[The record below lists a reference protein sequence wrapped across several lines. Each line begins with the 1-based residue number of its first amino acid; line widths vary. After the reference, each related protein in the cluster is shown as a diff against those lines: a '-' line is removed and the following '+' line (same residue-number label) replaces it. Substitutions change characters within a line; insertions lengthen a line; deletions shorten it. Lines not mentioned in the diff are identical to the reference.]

1 MTTIRSAASLLAS
14 IVCGACFAA
23 DPQPSEA
30 RPAGAPAGAPAST
43 SASTSATTSA
53 TAPSPHFDPTAAVVA
68 EGHFTYRQ
76 RDLDTL
82 MLIAQ
87 RHARGK
93 LSKADEERL
102 RPLLLQALT
111 AREALID
118 LLGGLPA
125 SLAGKGR
132 DALILDLLEYQAE
145 PATLRPPGGGAAA
158 AAPASGAPV
167 QQAAAPVPAS
177 AASADG
183 GVVLVRLPALSLTRT
198 LEGIGR
204 RQLVLGLALYFRD
217 AALAKA
223 LEAKAP
229 LIQDAILGYVQHL
242 PPAQF
247 AEPDQLRLK
256 DGLIKAVTTRVAE
269 FPSDGILIPQLEA
282 NNPDAADGAH

>member
-1 MTTIRSAASLLAS
+1 MNTITSASSLLAGLA
-14 IVCGACFAA
+14 CGALCAA
-23 DPQPSEA
+23 DPQQSEA
-30 RPAGAPAGAPAST
+30 RPVGAGAAAPA
-43 SASTSATTSA
+43 AAAA
-53 TAPSPHFDPTAAVVA
+53 TAPHFDPTAAVVA

-102 RPLLLQALT
+102 RPILLQALT

-118 LLGGLPA
+118 LLGGLPP
-125 SLAGKGR
+125 SLSGKAR
-132 DALILDLLEYQAE
+132 DALVLDLIEYQAE
-145 PATLRPPGGGAAA
+145 PATLRPPGNGPGAAA
-158 AAPASGAPV
+158 AGSGAP
-167 QQAAAPVPAS
+167 APPPAAPALAP
-177 AASADG
+177 ADG
-183 GVVLVRLPALSLTRT
+183 GAVLVRLPALSLTRT

-217 AALAKA
+217 AGLAKS

-256 DGLIKAVTTRVAE
+256 DGLIKAVTARVAE
-269 FPSDGILIPQLEA
+269 FPSDGILIPQLEV
-282 NNPDAADGAH
+282 NLPESADSAH

>member
-30 RPAGAPAGAPAST
+30 RPAGTPAGAPAS
-43 SASTSATTSA
+43 TSA

-158 AAPASGAPV
+158 AAPASGAPA

-177 AASADG
+177 AAIAASADG

-256 DGLIKAVTTRVAE
+256 DGLIKAVTARVAE

>member
-1 MTTIRSAASLLAS
+1 MSTIRTVAALLAGL
-14 IVCGACFAA
+14 VGGALCAA
-23 DPQPSEA
+23 DPQPSES
-30 RPAGAPAGAPAST
+30 RPAGAPASAPAGPPPG
-43 SASTSATTSA
+43 
-53 TAPSPHFDPTAAVVA
+53 APSPHFDPTAAVVA

-82 MLIAQ
+82 LLIAQ

-132 DALILDLLEYQAE
+132 DSFVLDLLEYQAE
-145 PATLRPPGGGAAA
+145 PTTHLPGPGAGPGAPAAGGAAPQF
-158 AAPASGAPV
+158 AAPAPAP
-167 QQAAAPVPAS
+167 
-177 AASADG
+177 ADG
-183 GVVLVRLPALSLTRT
+183 GAVLVRLPALSLTRT
-198 LEGIGR
+198 LEGIGK

-217 AALAKA
+217 AALAKS

-256 DGLIKAVTTRVAE
+256 DGLIKAVTARVPE
-269 FPSDGILIPQLEA
+269 FPSDGILIPQL
-282 NNPDAADGAH
+282 DATIPESADSAH

>member
-1 MTTIRSAASLLAS
+1 MNTIRAISALLAS
-14 IVCGACFAA
+14 MACGVLCAA
-23 DPQPSEA
+23 DPQPGESRA
-30 RPAGAPAGAPAST
+30 PGAGAPANAPAN
-43 SASTSATTSA
+43 
-53 TAPSPHFDPTAAVVA
+53 APSPHFDPTAAVVA

-111 AREALID
+111 AREPLID

-125 SLAGKGR
+125 GLAGKGR
-132 DALILDLLEYQAE
+132 DELILDLLEYQAE
-145 PATLRPPGGGAAA
+145 PATRTPGSASTSG
-158 AAPASGAPV
+158 APASS
-167 QQAAAPVPAS
+167 AAAQPTAPA
-177 AASADG
+177 ADG
-183 GVVLVRLPALSLTRT
+183 GAVLVRLPALSLTRT

-217 AALAKA
+217 ATLAKT

-256 DGLIKAVTTRVAE
+256 DGLIKAVTARVAE

-282 NNPDAADGAH
+282 TTPESADSAH

>member
-1 MTTIRSAASLLAS
+1 MTILRTAASLLAG
-14 IVCGACFAA
+14 IAYGALCAA

-30 RPAGAPAGAPAST
+30 RPSGPPAS
-43 SASTSATTSA
+43 APA

-82 MLIAQ
+82 LLIAQ
-87 RHARGK
+87 RYARGK

-102 RPLLLQALT
+102 RPILLQALT

-132 DALILDLLEYQAE
+132 DSFVLDLLAYQAE
-145 PATLRPPGGGAAA
+145 PATLRPPGSAPTGGP
-158 AAPASGAPV
+158 AAPAGTAQSSPSAP
-167 QQAAAPVPAS
+167 APGPAL
-177 AASADG
+177 ADG
-183 GVVLVRLPALSLTRT
+183 GAVLVRLPALSLTRT

-256 DGLIKAVTTRVAE
+256 DGLIKAVTARVAE
-269 FPSDGILIPQLEA
+269 FPSDGILIPQLDASIPE
-282 NNPDAADGAH
+282 AADSAH